1 MVCTACGYTFVD
13 PAEVWNALPAK
24 TFEKCNRNMLRL
36 GLGFMALGTSVRM
49 SQVEKELCG
58 VK

>member
-1 MVCTACGYTFVD
+1 MEC
-13 PAEVWNALPAK
+13 LPAK
-24 TFEKCNRNMLRL
+24 TFEKCNRNVLRL